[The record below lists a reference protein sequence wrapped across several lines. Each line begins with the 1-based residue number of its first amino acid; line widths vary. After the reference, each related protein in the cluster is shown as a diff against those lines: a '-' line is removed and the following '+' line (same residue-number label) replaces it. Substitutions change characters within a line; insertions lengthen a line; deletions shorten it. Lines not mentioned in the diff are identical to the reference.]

1 MKFRFLIF
9 LLLLFSGCDK
19 TVYKKPK
26 NLIPEK
32 KMIDILVDVHLAE
45 AMFQNRQF
53 KEEDIKKLKSEDYYY
68 SVLKK
73 HSVADSTFE
82 KSLVYYGGFPK
93 ELEKMYSKVLD
104 KLHLMEQK
112 YIEKGNQ
119 PVDVGNK

>member
-1 MKFRFLIF
+1 MKFRYLI
-9 LLLLFSGCDK
+9 LLLLIFPGCDK
-19 TVYKKPK
+19 PVYPKPK
-26 NLIPEK
+26 NLVPEQ

-53 KEEDIKKLKSEDYYY
+53 KEDDLKKLKTEDYYY

-73 HSVADSTFE
+73 HNVVDSTFE
-82 KSLVYYGGFPK
+82 KSLVYYGGYPK
-93 ELEKMYSKVLD
+93 DFERMYSKVLD

-119 PVDVGNK
+119 PVNVGNN